1 MEKDPVGFIGLGV
14 MGGPMALNL
23 VRAGTPLVVWNRTAA
38 GAEPLREAG
47 AAVAATPDE
56 VFRRAGTVLL
66 MLADDT
72 AIDAVLARSTGEFAA
87 RVAGRT
93 VVHMGTTSP
102 GYSRALEA
110 DVKAAGGRYVE
121 APVSGSRE
129 PARAGRL
136 VGMLAG
142 DEDAVADV
150 EPLLA
155 PVCHQTFGCGAVP
168 DALLM
173 KLSVNLF
180 LITQVTGLAEAF
192 HFADRHGI
200 DQRRLAD
207 ILAAGPMASTVSRGK
222 AAGLVSRDF
231 TVQAAILDVL
241 KNNRLIAAEARA
253 SGVASPLLDTCLALY
268 RETAELGLGGA
279 DMAAVVHALE
289 ARTEQG
295 AIDGHEADAEREA
308 VVGSEARPE
317 PGDAVGHKTL
327 TELRVGVGHETDT
340 EPGDAVGHET
350 GTELGVGVGHETRTE
365 LRVGVGHKTLTEI
378 GVGVGHEARA
388 EPEASGGDDA
398 RTDRAA
404 PVSHLA
410 RTDRDAPA
418 AHEARAER

>member
-14 MGGPMALNL
+14 MGRPMALNL

-38 GAEPLREAG
+38 GTEPLREAG

-142 DEDAVADV
+142 DEVAVADV

-253 SGVASPLLDTCLALY
+253 SGVASPLLDACLALC

-289 ARTEQG
+289 ARTERG

-308 VVGSEARPE
+308 AVGSEARPE
-317 PGDAVGHKTL
+317 PGDAVDHK
-327 TELRVGVGHETDT
+327 
-340 EPGDAVGHET
+340 
-350 GTELGVGVGHETRTE
+350 TRTE

-388 EPEASGGDDA
+388 EAEASGGDDA

-404 PVSHLA
+404 SVSHLA
-410 RTDRDAPA
+410 RTDRDAPV
-418 AHEARAER
+418 AHEARGER